1 MHLVM
6 IGIALVLAWFVRW
19 TWPVPA
25 SNWHDRWQ
33 RALRLFLVPPLFC
46 LMTTLAILW
55 MGPQGQMMGFHSG
68 WLSYSVALGFVI
80 YAGVLWLKLAGQ
92 GWQSLQ
98 QVRTHPVQ
106 KVEGQTSRVLNIPA
120 LFAAQIGFWNPE
132 LVISQGLLNVLSQD
146 QLAAVLAH
154 EQAHD
159 YYHDT
164 FWFFWLGWL
173 RQLTCWLPNTEA
185 LWQELLVARELRAD
199 HWAAQ
204 QVDPLLLAESLLLVV
219 RAPLTQPEPFC
230 AAFGAGADR
239 LAERIEALLAEPE
252 PLPQT
257 EKGFWPWLWLL
268 LLPLLSTMLH
278 T

>member
-1 MHLVM
+1 M
-6 IGIALVLAWFVRW
+6 
-19 TWPVPA
+19 
-25 SNWHDRWQ
+25 
-33 RALRLFLVPPLFC
+33 
-46 LMTTLAILW
+46 
-55 MGPQGQMMGFHSG
+55 
-68 WLSYSVALGFVI
+68 
-80 YAGVLWLKLAGQ
+80 
-92 GWQSLQ
+92 
-98 QVRTHPVQ
+98 
-106 KVEGQTSRVLNIPA
+106 EGQASRVLNIPA

-132 LVISQGLLNVLSQD
+132 LVISQGLLNTLNQD

-185 LWQELLVARELRAD
+185 LWQELLVVRELRAD
-199 HWAAQ
+199 HWAVQ

-239 LAERIEALLAEPE
+239 LAERIEVLLAQPE
-252 PLPQT
+252 QFPAS
-257 EKGFWPWLWLL
+257 EIESWPWLWLL
-268 LLPLLSTMLH
+268 LLPLLSIMLH
-278 T
+278 Y